1 MTQKAS
7 VTRLDGF
14 ENHTGLRFNNRALL
28 QEAMTHRSFVNEH
41 DDPTTVDNE
50 RLEFLGD
57 SVLGFITADM
67 LYRRFPDVGEGEL
80 TRLRSSLVRT
90 ESLADL
96 AQTCAIGPTLRM
108 GRGEEASGGRERPTN
123 LCGAF
128 EALVGA
134 LFIDQGLERV
144 REFVMPLLERQL
156 EVVLAEQLDKDARS
170 LLQEWSQAT
179 HNQTPQYRTVA
190 ETGPDHEK
198 TFTVEVV
205 IGDRALGSGQG
216 RSKQSAAQAAARNVL
231 KAVRESQS

>member
-1 MTQKAS
+1 MSDKSTA
-7 VTRLDGF
+7 TRLDGF
-14 ENHTGLRFNNRALL
+14 EQRTGLRFQNRGLL
-28 QEAMTHRSFVNEH
+28 QEAMTHRSFVNEQ

-67 LYRRFPDVGEGEL
+67 LYRRFPGIGEGEL

-90 ESLADL
+90 ESFAEL
-96 AQTCAIGPTLRM
+96 AQICTIGETLRM

-128 EALVGA
+128 EALIGA

-156 EVVLAEQLDKDARS
+156 ETVLAEQLDKDARS
-170 LLQEWSQAT
+170 LLQEWSQAA
-179 HNQTPQYRTVA
+179 HNQTPQYRTVS

-198 TFTVEVV
+198 TFTVEVFV
-205 IGDRALGSGQG
+205 DEQVLGTGQG
-216 RSKQSAAQAAARNVL
+216 RSKQSAAQAAARDALKNV
-231 KAVRESQS
+231 RSMDE